1 MANQQQNGLSPEQT
15 KELVTSKI
23 ENLLLPLARDERETM
38 RIKERG
44 DNVIKNISC
53 SVTKDGTMDGRR
65 RSTGILQNLGAI
77 PAPNSLQERFPPSH
91 QGYLAHLNTT
101 IENSQKRL
109 FLLLKSDKLKLL
121 DESFT
126 VTDNGSLQ
134 SQTTGQQLS
143 TVELC
148 NALDNA
154 AETMAGYYIAGKT
167 FWMSESEQKAMINQC
182 FEVTITRV
190 VLTSLDGDWQ
200 EHLGT
205 VASFATLTIALDL
218 FGNQSSIDIN

>member
-23 ENLLLPLARDERETM
+23 ENLLLPSARDERETM

-77 PAPNSLQERFPPSH
+77 PAPNTLQESFPPSPQRADGLH
-91 QGYLAHLNTT
+91 QGYPAHLNTT
-101 IENSQKRL
+101 IEDSQKRL
-109 FLLLKSDKLKLL
+109 FLLLKSDRLKLL

-134 SQTTGQQLS
+134 SQRSEQQLS
-143 TVELC
+143 
-148 NALDNA
+148 
-154 AETMAGYYIAGKT
+154 
-167 FWMSESEQKAMINQC
+167 
-182 FEVTITRV
+182 
-190 VLTSLDGDWQ
+190 GDC
-200 EHLGT
+200 
-205 VASFATLTIALDL
+205 
-218 FGNQSSIDIN
+218 